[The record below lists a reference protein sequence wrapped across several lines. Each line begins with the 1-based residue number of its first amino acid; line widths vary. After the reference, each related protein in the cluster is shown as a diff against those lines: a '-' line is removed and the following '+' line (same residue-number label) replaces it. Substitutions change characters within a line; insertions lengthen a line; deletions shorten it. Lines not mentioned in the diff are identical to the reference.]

1 MFNPEGSGVK
11 TGVGALDDG
20 FGILSDAIEYTIIFA
35 KDAMNFDEAK
45 I

>member
-20 FGILSDAIEYTIIFA
+20 FGILSDAIEYTIILA
-35 KDAMNFDEAK
+35 KDATDIDETE